1 MHDAEGRDLLLAY
14 RVLIMSGRLIA
25 VALFVSAVLMTINVS
40 AQDAKRVPP
49 PNPVAVGMSSGHAL
63 KKEGATSGQISRTQL
78 ELIQKVNGYFN
89 QMTSLKGS
97 FVQTSADNK
106 RLRGKF
112 YIMRPGRFRFDFSPP
127 SKLVIISDGQN
138 IAIQDHDLKTDDRW
152 DLAYTP
158 FRALFQKNVDLL
170 RDARVFEVQEVDD
183 TIVIVFED
191 KSAEAASRIKLFLT
205 TKPTLQLKAWITKDM
220 QGYDTRIDLSDAVK
234 VDSLDVS
241 LFNPAAV
248 PFERSR

>member
-1 MHDAEGRDLLLAY
+1 MLVHEFVGCRD
-14 RVLIMSGRLIA
+14 LIMSKRSIA
-25 VALFVSAVLMTINVS
+25 VAFFVCAGLMTINAS
-40 AQDAKRVPP
+40 AQEKRVAPP
-49 PNPVAVGMSSGHAL
+49 PNPVAVGMVAGHAI
-63 KKEGATSGQISRTQL
+63 KREGAASGQLNKMQL
-78 ELIQKVNGYFN
+78 ELIQQVNAYFN

-112 YIMRPGRFRFDFSPP
+112 YILRPGRFRFDFSPP
-127 SKLVIISDGQN
+127 SKLVMISDGQN

-152 DLAYTP
+152 SLAYTP

-170 RDARVFEVQEVDD
+170 RDAHVFEVQEVDD
-183 TIVIVFED
+183 TIVVVFED
-191 KSAEAASRIKLFLT
+191 KSAEAASRIKLFLS
-205 TKPTLQLKAWITKDM
+205 TKPAIQLKAWITKDM

-234 VDSLDVS
+234 VDTLDAS

-248 PFERSR
+248 TLERSR

>member
-1 MHDAEGRDLLLAY
+1 
-14 RVLIMSGRLIA
+14 MSGRLIA

-158 FRALFQKNVDLL
+158 FRALFQ
-170 RDARVFEVQEVDD
+170 
-183 TIVIVFED
+183 
-191 KSAEAASRIKLFLT
+191 
-205 TKPTLQLKAWITKDM
+205 
-220 QGYDTRIDLSDAVK
+220 
-234 VDSLDVS
+234 
-241 LFNPAAV
+241 
-248 PFERSR
+248 